1 MQILETLLY
10 TFIAL
15 GMLVTIHE
23 FGHFWVARRCG
34 VKVERFSI
42 GFGSALCTWHDR
54 FGTEFVIAA
63 LPLGGYVKML
73 DNQDSEVRCEDKLHT
88 FSGQG
93 VWSRIAIVSA
103 GPLANLL
110 LATMLFW
117 ILYLAGE
124 VGVEPVIGDITPKSP
139 AQVAG
144 FESGMKIVKVEGENT
159 PSWNS
164 VSKELFKFIGKSGD
178 INITVKLPDSS
189 VTTDLTI
196 NVDKWLRDS
205 VEPVPLRALG
215 ISPDYEFQALNLAE
229 VAEDGAA
236 DRAGLIMGDEILM
249 VNDKPVTGVDYFVN
263 VVASNPQREINL
275 KILRG
280 DSTKLITVVPD
291 VIDRDGVRVGQMGVH
306 LAPRG
311 KYPDE
316 YVFRHVHTPWSAL
329 WRSFEETSNYSIF
342 ILNSLGKLLIGELST
357 KNLSGPITI
366 AKVAGESG
374 RAGIDN
380 FVRFVAILSIM
391 LGVMNLL
398 PIPVL
403 DGGHLMYFVVEI
415 VKGSPVSESVQL
427 ASYKIG
433 LAILVTLMLWAT
445 FNDLSRVL
453 L

>member
-139 AQVAG
+139 AQLAG
-144 FESGMKIVKVEGENT
+144 FESGMKIVKVEGEDT

-280 DSTKLITVVPD
+280 DLTKLITVVPD
-291 VIDRDGVRVGQMGVH
+291 VIDRDGVRVGQIGVH

>member
-144 FESGMKIVKVEGENT
+144 FESGMKIVKVEGEDT

-280 DSTKLITVVPD
+280 DLTKLITVVPD
-291 VIDRDGVRVGQMGVH
+291 VIDRDGVRVGQIGVH

-329 WRSFEETSNYSIF
+329 WRSFEETSSYSIF

>member
-144 FESGMKIVKVEGENT
+144 FESGMKIVKVEGEDT

-236 DRAGLIMGDEILM
+236 YRAGLIMGDEILM

-291 VIDRDGVRVGQMGVH
+291 VIDRDGVRVGQIGVH

>member
-144 FESGMKIVKVEGENT
+144 FESGMKIVKVEGEDT
-159 PSWNS
+159 SSWNR

-280 DSTKLITVVPD
+280 DLTKLITVVPD
-291 VIDRDGVRVGQMGVH
+291 VIDRDGVRVGQIGVH

-329 WRSFEETSNYSIF
+329 WRSFQETSNYSIF

>member
-139 AQVAG
+139 AQLAG
-144 FESGMKIVKVEGENT
+144 FESGMKIVKVEGEDT

-280 DSTKLITVVPD
+280 DLTKLITVVPD
-291 VIDRDGVRVGQMGVH
+291 VIDRDGVRVGQIGVH

-403 DGGHLMYFVVEI
+403 DGGHLMYFLIEV

>member
-144 FESGMKIVKVEGENT
+144 FESGMKIVKVEGEDT

-291 VIDRDGVRVGQMGVH
+291 VIDRDGVRVGQIGVH

-403 DGGHLMYFVVEI
+403 DGGHLMYFLIEI

>member
-144 FESGMKIVKVEGENT
+144 FESGMKIVKVEGEDT

-291 VIDRDGVRVGQMGVH
+291 VIDRDGARVGQIGVH

-342 ILNSLGKLLIGELST
+342 ILNSLVKLLIGELST

>member
-144 FESGMKIVKVEGENT
+144 FESGMKIVKVEGEDT

-280 DSTKLITVVPD
+280 DLTKVITVVPD
-291 VIDRDGVRVGQMGVH
+291 VIDRDGVRVGQIGVH

-433 LAILVTLMLWAT
+433 LAMLVTLMLWAT
-445 FNDLSRVL
+445 FNDLSRVFS
-453 L
+453 

>member
-144 FESGMKIVKVEGENT
+144 FESGMKIVKVEGEDT

-215 ISPDYEFQALNLAE
+215 ISPDYEFQALNLAK
-229 VAEDGAA
+229 VAENGAA

-291 VIDRDGVRVGQMGVH
+291 VIDRDGVRVGQIGVH

>member
-144 FESGMKIVKVEGENT
+144 FESGMKIVKVEGEDT

-215 ISPDYEFQALNLAE
+215 ISPDYEFQALNLAK
-229 VAEDGAA
+229 VAENGAA

-280 DSTKLITVVPD
+280 DLTELITVVPD
-291 VIDRDGVRVGQMGVH
+291 VIDRDGVRVGQIGVH

>member
-124 VGVEPVIGDITPKSP
+124 VGVEPVIGDITPNSP

-144 FESGMKIVKVEGENT
+144 FESGMKIVKVEGEDT

-291 VIDRDGVRVGQMGVH
+291 VIDRDGARVGQIGVH

-342 ILNSLGKLLIGELST
+342 ILNSLVKLLIGELST

>member
-93 VWSRIAIVSA
+93 VWRRIAIVSA

-110 LATMLFW
+110 LATILFW
-117 ILYLAGE
+117 MLYLAGE
-124 VGVEPVIGDITPKSP
+124 VGVKPVIGDITPKSP

-236 DRAGLIMGDEILM
+236 ARAGLIMGDEILM

-280 DSTKLITVVPD
+280 DLTKLITVVPD
-291 VIDRDGVRVGQMGVH
+291 VIDRDGVRVGQIGVH

>member
-144 FESGMKIVKVEGENT
+144 FESGMKIVKVEGEDT

-205 VEPVPLRALG
+205 VEPLPLRALG

-291 VIDRDGVRVGQMGVH
+291 VIDRDGVRVGQIGVH

>member
-144 FESGMKIVKVEGENT
+144 FESGMKIVKVEGEDT

-280 DSTKLITVVPD
+280 DLTKVITVVPD
-291 VIDRDGVRVGQMGVH
+291 VIDRDGVRVGQIGVH

-403 DGGHLMYFVVEI
+403 DGGHLMYFLIEV

>member
-42 GFGSALCTWHDR
+42 GFGSALCTWQDR

-73 DNQDSEVRCEDKLHT
+73 DNQDFEIRCEDKLHT

-110 LATMLFW
+110 LATVLFW

-144 FESGMKIVKVEGENT
+144 FESGMKIVKVEGEDT

-249 VNDKPVTGVDYFVN
+249 VNDRPVTGVDYFVN

-280 DSTKLITVVPD
+280 DLTKLITVVPD
-291 VIDRDGVRVGQMGVH
+291 VIDRDGVRVGQIGVH

-403 DGGHLMYFVVEI
+403 DGGHLMFFLVEI

>member
-144 FESGMKIVKVEGENT
+144 FESGMKIVKVEGEDT

-280 DSTKLITVVPD
+280 DLTKLITVVPD
-291 VIDRDGVRVGQMGVH
+291 VIDRDGVRVGQIGVH

-403 DGGHLMYFVVEI
+403 DGGHLMYFLIEV

>member
-110 LATMLFW
+110 LATILFW

-124 VGVEPVIGDITPKSP
+124 VGVKPVIGDITPKSP

-144 FESGMKIVKVEGENT
+144 FESGMKIVKVEGEDT

-280 DSTKLITVVPD
+280 DLTELITVVPD
-291 VIDRDGVRVGQMGVH
+291 VIDRDGVRVGQIGVH

-403 DGGHLMYFVVEI
+403 DGGHLMYFIIEI

>member
-124 VGVEPVIGDITPKSP
+124 VGVEPVIGDITQKSP

-144 FESGMKIVKVEGENT
+144 FESGMKIVKVEGEDT

-249 VNDKPVTGVDYFVN
+249 VNDEPITGVDYFVN

-280 DSTKLITVVPD
+280 DLTKLITVVPD
-291 VIDRDGVRVGQMGVH
+291 VIDRDGVRVGQIGVH

-316 YVFRHVHTPWSAL
+316 YVFRHEHTPWSAL

>member
-63 LPLGGYVKML
+63 LPLGGYVKLL

-144 FESGMKIVKVEGENT
+144 FESGMKIVKVEGEDT

-280 DSTKLITVVPD
+280 DLTKLITVVPD
-291 VIDRDGVRVGQMGVH
+291 VIDRDGVRVGQIGVH

>member
-110 LATMLFW
+110 LATILFW
-117 ILYLAGE
+117 MLYLAGE
-124 VGVEPVIGDITPKSP
+124 VGVKPVIGDITPKSP

-144 FESGMKIVKVEGENT
+144 FESGMKIVKVEGEDT

-178 INITVKLPDSS
+178 INITVKFPDSS
-189 VTTDLTI
+189 VTSDLTI

-280 DSTKLITVVPD
+280 DLTKLITVVPD
-291 VIDRDGVRVGQMGVH
+291 VIDRDGVRVGQIGVH

>member
-110 LATMLFW
+110 LATVLFW

-144 FESGMKIVKVEGENT
+144 FESGMKIVKVEGEDT

-236 DRAGLIMGDEILM
+236 YRAGLIMGDEILM

-280 DSTKLITVVPD
+280 DLTKLITVVPD
-291 VIDRDGVRVGQMGVH
+291 VIDRDGVRVGQIGVH

-329 WRSFEETSNYSIF
+329 WRSFEETSSYSIF

>member
-15 GMLVTIHE
+15 GILVTIHE

-34 VKVERFSI
+34 VQVERFSI
-42 GFGSALCTWHDR
+42 GFGSALFRWHDR
-54 FGTEFVIAA
+54 LGTEFVIAA

-73 DNQDSEVRCEDKLHT
+73 DNQDSEISNEDKLHT

-93 VWSRIAIVSA
+93 VWRRIAIVSA
-103 GPLANLL
+103 GPLANFL

-117 ILYLAGE
+117 ILYLSGE
-124 VGVEPVIGDITPKSP
+124 VGVEPVIGDITPKSQ
-139 AQVAG
+139 AQMAG
-144 FESGMKIVKVEGENT
+144 FESGMKIIKVEGKDT

-164 VSKELFKFIGKSGD
+164 VSKELFKLIGKSGE
-178 INITVKLPDSS
+178 ITITVKLPDSS

-196 NVDKWLRDS
+196 NLDKWLRNS

-215 ISPDYEFQALNLAE
+215 IAPDYKFQALNLAE

-236 DRAGLIMGDEILM
+236 DRAGLIKGDEILM

-263 VVASNPQREINL
+263 IVASNPQREINL

-280 DSTKLITVVPD
+280 DLTKLIAVVPD
-291 VIDRDGVRVGQMGVH
+291 VIYRDGVRVGQIGVH

-316 YVFRHVHTPWSAL
+316 YVFRHTHTPWSAL

-403 DGGHLMYFVVEI
+403 DGGHLMYFVIEI

-433 LAILVTLMLWAT
+433 LAMLVTLMLWAT
-445 FNDLSRVL
+445 FNDLSRVFL
-453 L
+453 

>member
-124 VGVEPVIGDITPKSP
+124 VGVEPVIGDITQKSP

-144 FESGMKIVKVEGENT
+144 FESGMKIVKVEGEDT

-280 DSTKLITVVPD
+280 DLTKLITVVPD
-291 VIDRDGVRVGQMGVH
+291 VIDRDGVRVGQIGVH

>member
-42 GFGSALCTWHDR
+42 GFGTALCTWHDR

-144 FESGMKIVKVEGENT
+144 FESGMKIVKVEGEDT

-280 DSTKLITVVPD
+280 DLTKLITVVPD
-291 VIDRDGVRVGQMGVH
+291 VIDRDGVRVGQIGVH

>member
-144 FESGMKIVKVEGENT
+144 FESGMKIVKVEGEDT

-291 VIDRDGVRVGQMGVH
+291 VIDRDGVRVGQIGVH

>member
-144 FESGMKIVKVEGENT
+144 FESGMKIVKVEGEDT

-280 DSTKLITVVPD
+280 DLTKLITVVPD
-291 VIDRDGVRVGQMGVH
+291 VIDRDGVRVGQIGVH

>member
-73 DNQDSEVRCEDKLHT
+73 DNQDSEVRCEEKLHT

-144 FESGMKIVKVEGENT
+144 FESGMKIVKVEGEDT

-280 DSTKLITVVPD
+280 DLTKLITVVPD
-291 VIDRDGVRVGQMGVH
+291 VIDRDGVRVGQIGVH

>member
-42 GFGSALCTWHDR
+42 GFGSALFRWHDR
-54 FGTEFVIAA
+54 LGTEFVIAA

-73 DNQDSEVRCEDKLHT
+73 DNQDSEISIEDKLHT

-93 VWSRIAIVSA
+93 VWRRIAIVSA
-103 GPLANLL
+103 GPLANFL

-117 ILYLAGE
+117 ILYLSGE
-124 VGVEPVIGDITPKSP
+124 VGVEPVIGDITPKSQ
-139 AQVAG
+139 AQMAG
-144 FESGMKIVKVEGENT
+144 FESGMKIIMVEGKDT

-164 VSKELFKFIGKSGD
+164 VSKELFKFIGKSGK
-178 INITVKLPDSS
+178 ITITVKLPDSS

-196 NVDKWLRDS
+196 NLDKWLRDS

-215 ISPDYEFQALNLAE
+215 IAPDYKFQALNLAE

-263 VVASNPQREINL
+263 AVASNPQREINL

-280 DSTKLITVVPD
+280 DLTKLITVVPD
-291 VIDRDGVRVGQMGVH
+291 VIYRDGVRVGQIGVH

-316 YVFRHVHTPWSAL
+316 YVFRHAHTPWSAL

-380 FVRFVAILSIM
+380 FIRFVAILSIM

-403 DGGHLMYFVVEI
+403 DGGHLMYFVIEI

-433 LAILVTLMLWAT
+433 LAMLVTLMLWAT
-445 FNDLSRVL
+445 FNDLSRVFL
-453 L
+453 

>member
-144 FESGMKIVKVEGENT
+144 FESGMKIVKVEGKDT
-159 PSWNS
+159 LSWNS

-291 VIDRDGVRVGQMGVH
+291 VIDRDGVRVGQIGVH

>member
-73 DNQDSEVRCEDKLHT
+73 DNQDSEVRCEEKPHT

-144 FESGMKIVKVEGENT
+144 FESGMKIVKVEGEDT

-280 DSTKLITVVPD
+280 DLTKLITVVPD
-291 VIDRDGVRVGQMGVH
+291 VIDRDGVRVGQIGVH

>member
-93 VWSRIAIVSA
+93 VWRRIAIVSA

-144 FESGMKIVKVEGENT
+144 FESGMKIVKVEGEDT

-280 DSTKLITVVPD
+280 DLTKLITVVPD
-291 VIDRDGVRVGQMGVH
+291 VIDRDGVRVGQIGVH